1 MRAAFDL
8 DLDAAAAAQRVRAGL
23 RRGHYRVL
31 DAAASEGADLYGD
44 RFRWAPFGTVI
55 AHVSFV
61 VILAGF
67 VVSATTGFKD
77 DTFIAPVGVPVE
89 VGHGT
94 GLVVTAAS
102 FHDSYYDN
110 GAPKDYVSDL
120 ILTSGGVQ
128 VARQETRV
136 NDPLRYDGVWF
147 HQASFGIGADIVATK
162 GGQEIFRQTVPLQWS
177 SSDGRQSIGQF
188 AIPAAGVQ
196 AYVIEAASGQVLAEL
211 PAGSLA
217 LEVHRDGVATPDVKV
232 ITQGQSADIA
242 GITYTFARNRQ
253 YTGLTISRDPGS
265 WVVWVGSALLI
276 LGSMLVF
283 FLPYRRV
290 WARVRPHADGTSH
303 VMIAAPLKRDPGFE
317 PVFTDL
323 VHHIADSDAPSD
335 R

>member
-1 MRAAFDL
+1 MEL
-8 DLDAAAAAQRVRAGL
+8 QRRSAEHRPVSRSRRGRHPGVRHRGGVRAGA
-23 RRGHYRVL
+23 RG
-31 DAAASEGADLYGD
+31 
-44 RFRWAPFGTVI
+44 
-55 AHVSFV
+55 
-61 VILAGF
+61 
-67 VVSATTGFKD
+67 
-77 DTFIAPVGVPVE
+77 
-89 VGHGT
+89 
-94 GLVVTAAS
+94 
-102 FHDSYYDN
+102 
-110 GAPKDYVSDL
+110 
-120 ILTSGGVQ
+120 
-128 VARQETRV
+128 VARRV
-136 NDPLRYDGVWF
+136 
-147 HQASFGIGADIVATK
+147 AGA
-162 GGQEIFRQTVPLQWS
+162 R
-177 SSDGRQSIGQF
+177 
-188 AIPAAGVQ
+188 
-196 AYVIEAASGQVLAEL
+196 
-211 PAGSLA
+211 
-217 LEVHRDGVATPDVKV
+217 VHRDGVATPDVKV